1 MACRVACGM
10 RRAWLLAGTLA
21 CVMLLASCGKKGPPD
36 PPGPPNE
43 IIWPKV
49 YPAH

>member
-1 MACRVACGM
+1 M
-10 RRAWLLAGTLA
+10 RIAALLLLAAL
-21 CVMLLASCGKKGPPD
+21 LLAPLMLTACGKKGPPD

-49 YPAH
+49 YPTH